1 MGILADLTPPE
12 KPNRCGLG
20 KTIDSLAE
28 EDRSIL
34 EAALADARWSHKALY
49 DALRQRGIAVSRE
62 TLTRHRLKGCQC

>member
-20 KTIDSLAE
+20 KTMESLNK
-28 EDRSIL
+28 EDRAIL
-34 EAALADARWSHKALY
+34 EAALADKRWTHRALY
-49 DALRQRGIAVSRE
+49 EALQQRGIAVSRE